1 MYHRILQLNEE
12 DLNQRGKNSLL
23 LQYLLIKEEEGDS
36 HEFTLLPDVCRIP
49 KTEHTANY
57 ELGGSTEAKTIKG

>member
-1 MYHRILQLNEE
+1 MYHRILQ
-12 DLNQRGKNSLL
+12 
-23 LQYLLIKEEEGDS
+23 LLIKEEEGDS